1 MPELAGKH
9 GIKALPGA
17 WLDERLARNEVE
29 LANIIRIAR
38 DLGYEVRH
46 EAMIRTDI
54 YLADECFMT
63 GTAAE
68 VIPVASLDDRLVGS
82 GEPGPITRELQSRYS
97 HIVRGQVPGYDE
109 WLTYCN

>member
-1 MPELAGKH
+1 
-9 GIKALPGA
+9 
-17 WLDERLARNEVE
+17 
-29 LANIIRIAR
+29 
-38 DLGYEVRH
+38 
-46 EAMIRTDI
+46 
-54 YLADECFMT
+54 MT